1 MEGTDRRPVP
11 GSSSRREE
19 PRPDPARDDG
29 PVTVDRLDW
38 WPADP
43 RLLDAVGAVALV
55 VDACGTVVYANEAAQ
70 RQYGRP
76 DRPLVGVRLL
86 TTLFT
91 EAEQVALGAVV
102 RQVFAGRAW
111 SGPLEVYRA
120 DGSRHGTFV
129 RCSPLWRDDAVVGLL
144 CLLEESASDRD
155 TLRDVRRLGDRL
167 ARLARVTAELVGA
180 DDVEAVTKI
189 VVSHSADA
197 VGATMASLTL
207 REGEDRL
214 RLVGLSGG
222 REGDAE
228 QWASYPIEVATP
240 ASDVIRTRERLV
252 LTGQAAIA
260 ERYPDLDI
268 SAHGERTVVCLPLR
282 VSTRTI
288 GAIGLSF
295 PGSRTMDATE
305 MEFLEILADTCA
317 QALDRIDA
325 KEEAAQQTAKL
336 EFLADASTELASSLD
351 YQVTLQKVA
360 RLAVPTFADWCAI
373 DVVQDGRLHRLAVEH
388 VDPGKVQLARDLE
401 ERYPADP
408 DAPNG
413 AWHVM
418 RTGRSELIAEITDEM
433 LVAGAVD
440 EEQLRIARDLRLRSA
455 LTVPLVARGKVLG
468 VITWVA
474 AESGRIYGSPDLT
487 LAEDL
492 AKRAAIAI
500 DNAELHSQTLEAAV
514 RLQHAVLPDCLPPVD
529 GWRIATHYSPAGR
542 TEVGGDFYDAIPLP
556 DGRLVLFVGDVM
568 GRGVA
573 AAAAMAQIR
582 AAVRAYAAVDPTPA
596 AVLRNLDLMF
606 AQYPT
611 EQLVTLAYMLVDP
624 ERDELHVA
632 NAGHPA
638 PVILRRSG
646 SVEQLPPADGTPLA
660 TVPRRGEPRVVAFH
674 AGDTV
679 LAFTDGLIERRDE
692 DIDQG
697 QARVLDVLPTLARPD
712 LGAALDEVVRSLR
725 DPSRDD
731 DVAAVAARRPER

>member
-1 MEGTDRRPVP
+1 MLEVIEAG
-11 GSSSRREE
+11 
-19 PRPDPARDDG
+19 
-29 PVTVDRLDW
+29 
-38 WPADP
+38 
-43 RLLDAVGAVALV
+43 ALV
-55 VDACGTVVYANEAAQ
+55 VDAHGTIVYANEVSQ
-70 RQYGRP
+70 RQFGRS
-76 DRPLVGVRLL
+76 DRPLVGAGLL
-86 TTLFT
+86 SSLFT
-91 EAEQVALGAVV
+91 QAEQVALDVVV

-111 SGPLEVYRA
+111 RGRLEVSHA
-120 DGSRHGTFV
+120 DGSRHV
-129 RCSPLWRDDAVVGLL
+129 AAVSCSPLRRDDAVVAML
-144 CLLEESASDRD
+144 CLVEDSAGDRD
-155 TLRDVRRLGDRL
+155 SIRAVRRLGDRL
-167 ARLARVTAELVGA
+167 ARLARVTAELVMA
-180 DDVEAVTKI
+180 DNVEAVTKI

-214 RLVGLSGG
+214 RLVGLRGG

-228 QWASYPIEVATP
+228 RWASYPVDVPTP
-240 ASDVIRTRERLV
+240 TSDAIRSRERLV

-268 SAHGERTVVCLPLR
+268 AALGERSIVCLPLH

-305 MEFLEILADTCA
+305 IEFFEILADTCA

-325 KEEAAQQTAKL
+325 KDEVAKQTAKL
-336 EFLADASTELASSLD
+336 VFLADASTELASSLD
-351 YQVTLQKVA
+351 YQATLQKVA

-373 DVVQDGRLHRLAVEH
+373 DVVEDGRLHRLAVEH
-388 VDPGKVQLARDLE
+388 VDPTKVQLALELE
-401 ERYPADP
+401 ERYPANP

-413 AWHVM
+413 AWNVM
-418 RTGRSELIAEITDEM
+418 RTGRSELIPEVTDEM
-433 LVAGAVD
+433 LVAAAVD
-440 EEQLRIARDLRLRSA
+440 EEHLRLARDLQLRSA

-474 AESGRIYGSPDLT
+474 AESGRLYGSDDLA

-500 DNAELHSQTLEAAV
+500 DNAELHSETLEAAV
-514 RLQHAVLPDCLPPVD
+514 RLQHAVLPETIPPVD
-529 GWRIATHYSPAGR
+529 GWEIANHYSPAGR
-542 TEVGGDFYDAIPLP
+542 TEVGGDFYDAIPLA

-573 AAAAMAQIR
+573 AAAAMAHMR
-582 AAVRAYAAVDPTPA
+582 AAVRAYTAVDPTPA
-596 AVLRNLDLMF
+596 VVMRNLDLMF

-611 EQLVTLAYMLVDP
+611 EQLVTLAYMLIDP
-624 ERDELHVA
+624 ERDELLVA

-638 PVILRRSG
+638 PVILRGDG
-646 SVEQLPPADGTPLA
+646 STEQLPSANGTPLA
-660 TVPRRGEPRVVAFH
+660 TVPQRGEPVAVPFL

-679 LAFTDGLIERRDE
+679 LVFTDGLIERRDE

-697 QARVLDVLPTLARPD
+697 QERVLGVLPTLVRPD
-712 LGAALDEVVRSLR
+712 LGAALDEVVNLLR

-731 DVAAVAARRPER
+731 DVAAVAARRPAR